1 MKILHLNVEKQWFD
15 MIHYMQK
22 PEEYRKLSDYWYSR
36 FFKYFSIKGDN
47 TFHSHFG
54 IPKGEKWKV
63 IFSNGYAK
71 DRDQTERELKGI
83 SIGTGQAKWGA
94 IQARRYFVLKLG
106 AKINP

>member
-1 MKILHLNVEKQWFD
+1 MKILHLNVEKRWFD

-36 FFKYFSIKGDN
+36 FFKHFSIKGET

-54 IPKGEKWKV
+54 IPKGQKWKV

-71 DRDQTERELKGI
+71 DRDQTERELIDI
-83 SIGTGQAKWGA
+83 SIGIGQSKWGA